1 MPPGRVYLADHVTVD
16 PDRTEAVMRVLKSV
30 TADLGYFSAKR

>member
-1 MPPGRVYLADHVTVD
+1 MRYPLRHVG
-16 PDRTEAVMRVLKSV
+16 EAVMRVLEGV